1 MTGRGPQVRRLGAVP
16 LAAAAGTAWGLGGYL
31 VLWGHT
37 PLVVHRPFVVSGLG
51 TVVLFPVRTVL
62 WGIRLVEERIVDR
75 SFDFSESSEWIGAV
89 SGAVGAAVLVL
100 IVLAVRTATRGV
112 RAAGAP
118 R

>member
-1 MTGRGPQVRRLGAVP
+1 MTGPGLPVRRVGAVP

-51 TVVLFPVRTVL
+51 TLVLFPVRTVL
-62 WGIRLVEERIVDR
+62 WGIRIVEERIVGR
-75 SFDFSESSEWIGAV
+75 SFDFSGSSEWIGAV

-100 IVLAVRTATRGV
+100 FALAVRAATRRV

>member
-1 MTGRGPQVRRLGAVP
+1 MTGRGPPVRRFGPVP
-16 LAAAAGTAWGLGGYL
+16 LAAVTGSVWGLGGYL

-62 WGIRLVEERIVDR
+62 WGIRLVEERIVGR
-75 SFDFSESSEWIGAV
+75 SFDFSGSSEWIGAV
-89 SGAVGAAVLVL
+89 SGAIGAAVLVL
-100 IVLAVRTATRGV
+100 VALSVRAATRRV
-112 RAAGAP
+112 RAAGVP